1 MTIKLRARHK
11 MIIGA
16 VAAGAFLSGI
26 PLTGMLMYERENVQ
40 STEKSLA
47 YYEQLHEQYSYA
59 SFLVLTRDATAGEE
73 LTVDMI
79 RVQRVQSEEDL
90 SAVQPVDPQDLI
102 GKRLKVSLTKGAAL
116 SADILYEGAPIAD
129 DERRVELREL
139 ELPQTLRENEF
150 VDVRIVFPNGEDYL
164 VVGHK
169 RVYRI
174 IRDDA
179 GEVLALQLRLL
190 EEELLRYQAACV
202 DTKTYRDT
210 RLYAVQYTGEFQ
222 AAAQA
227 YYPVNRA
234 VFRLLQWDPNIVE
247 LFVVD
252 EEQERRTLLET
263 GLERFLTEEPEEEE
277 DTGRSGSETADPDC
291 MDPAITNPK
300 ISKEPLTLYT
310 GLPEE
315 T

>member
-1 MTIKLRARHK
+1 
-11 MIIGA
+11 MIMGA
-16 VAAGAFLSGI
+16 MAAGALLAGI
-26 PLTGMLMYERENVQ
+26 PLTGMLMLERRNVELTKENV
-40 STEKSLA
+40 A

-59 SFLVLTRDATAGEE
+59 CFYVLTKDVAAGEA
-73 LTVDMI
+73 LTADMFQ
-79 RVQRVQSEEDL
+79 VQRVQSTEDL
-90 SAVQPVDPQDLI
+90 SAAESPAEADLL

-116 SADILYEGAPIAD
+116 STDVLYEGLPVAD
-129 DERRVELREL
+129 DERRVELREVD
-139 ELPQTLRENEF
+139 LPQTLREDEF
-150 VDVRIVFPNGEDYL
+150 VDVRIAFPNGEDYL

-174 IRDDA
+174 IRDDE

-210 RLYAVQYTGEFQ
+210 RLYAVQYTGEYQ

-234 VFRLLQWDPNIVE
+234 VFRLLQWDPNIAE
-247 LFVVD
+247 LFVV
-252 EEQERRTLLET
+252 EQEQERRSLLET
-263 GLERFLTEEPEEEE
+263 ALEHFLTDEPEGSHESEE
-277 DTGRSGSETADPDC
+277 SEIFGQSAQ
-291 MDPAITNPK
+291 NPV
-300 ISKEPLTLYT
+300 IPEETKEPLVLYT

-315 T
+315 S

>member
-1 MTIKLRARHK
+1 
-11 MIIGA
+11 MIMGAA
-16 VAAGAFLSGI
+16 VAGVLLAGI
-26 PLTGMLMYERENVQ
+26 PLTAMLLFERQNVQ
-40 STEKSLA
+40 QTQESLS
-47 YYEQLHEQYSYA
+47 YYEQLHEKYSYA
-59 SFLVLTRDATAGEE
+59 SLFVMTRDAAAGEE
-73 LTVDMI
+73 LTADMF
-79 RVQRVQSEEDL
+79 REQRVQSEEDL
-90 SAVQPVDPQDLI
+90 SDAQTLVQEDLQ

-116 SADILYEGAPIAD
+116 SADILYEGAPVAD

-139 ELPQTLRENEF
+139 DLPRTLQENEF

-174 IRDDA
+174 IRDDE
-179 GEVLALQLRLL
+179 GEAPALQLRLL

-222 AAAQA
+222 VAAQA

-247 LFVVD
+247 LFVV
-252 EEQERRTLLET
+252 EQEQERRALLET
-263 GLERFLTEEPEEEE
+263 GLERFLLEEPEKTDDSEQFDEQEEAV
-277 DTGRSGSETADPDC
+277 SEET
-291 MDPAITNPK
+291 
-300 ISKEPLTLYT
+300 KEPLALYT

-315 T
+315 S